1 MTESIELLKF
11 MNTLAESIRRAVPK
25 MAFEWNTI
33 KLPLFES
40 LVEQSFEKYFEGRQ
54 TQEKTKMV
62 APILDSIF
70 ARLIKAKIPEF
81 DVSEGKGQDYLY
93 GDIPLESKIT
103 FGEGDS
109 WTGNGYS
116 KTPWHLL
123 MRFEVSPTG
132 IITKQFAMMTK
143 LDDCKSKWTA
153 PGTTSNFSTL
163 KFLVEDQ
170 TKLIPIIGSITDKT
184 KTGRNGTYLSPIM
197 ESI

>member
-1 MTESIELLKF
+1 MK
-11 MNTLAESIRRAVPK
+11 TLVKTINAILPTVVQ
-25 MAFEWNTI
+25 EWNDI

-40 LVEQSFEKYFEGRQ
+40 LVEQPFEKYFEGRQ

-70 ARLIKAKIPEF
+70 ARHMNANIPSF
-81 DVSEGKGQDYLY
+81 VVSEGKGQDYLY
-93 GDIPLESKIT
+93 GKIPVESKIT
-103 FGEGDS
+103 FGAGDS

-123 MRFEVSPTG
+123 VRFELNKQG
-132 IITKQFAMMTK
+132 KIIKQFAMMVD
-143 LDDCKSKWTA
+143 LSQCKSKWTA

-163 KFLVEDQ
+163 RFKVEDIGN
-170 TKLIPIIGSITDKT
+170 LIPIIGKVGNKT
-184 KTGRNGTYLSPIM
+184 PTGKNATYAVPLM